1 MSFGMI
7 CSLVGVYSVIFS
19 VTWLYTIMRSMTKT
33 CSFFCVIGKYAI
45 SEKKL
50 SKLIAFN
57 VKYTRLFNS
66 GKIYGEHVQW
76 QLEILYSE
84 SKWKEHLFFIRFV
97 VSQAV
102 NIKMWDFETRKK
114 ENLTSGYIY
123 NGDMTEKAV
132 AVETI
137 ILIAYVN
144 RIK

>member
-1 MSFGMI
+1 MFFSRSIFCYIFRYMI
-7 CSLVGVYSVIFS
+7 IYYDAVYDKN
-19 VTWLYTIMRSMTKT
+19 M
-33 CSFFCVIGKYAI
+33 FFLLCNKQVSHFWGK
-45 SEKKL
+45 KKL

-66 GKIYGEHVQW
+66 GRIYGEHVQW

-84 SKWKEHLFFIRFV
+84 SSWKENLFFIRFV

-137 ILIAYVN
+137 ILVAYVN